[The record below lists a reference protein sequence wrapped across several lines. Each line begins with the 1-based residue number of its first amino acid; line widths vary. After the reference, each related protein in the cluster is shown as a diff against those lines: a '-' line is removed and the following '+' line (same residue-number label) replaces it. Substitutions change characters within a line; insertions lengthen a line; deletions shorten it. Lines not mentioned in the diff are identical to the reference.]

1 VSAESVAVP
10 QPAASSGEP
19 VQVLA
24 FDLDPN
30 VRSGSVAQVAIDRS
44 SAAAGPGGEVV
55 ARPSQDRAVYSVES
69 AGVDP
74 PIAVRPQLP
83 TELPPNVRR
92 DSLIEVELVVSEA
105 GRVDSVR
112 LLGEARHMS
121 DGMWLSAIKA
131 WQFRPA
137 VKGGDAVKYRKT
149 VWIAA
154 LR

>member
-1 VSAESVAVP
+1 
-10 QPAASSGEP
+10 

-30 VRSGSVAQVAIDRS
+30 VRVDSVPPARHEQAPESVTVRQLISEPGENAAI
-44 SAAAGPGGEVV
+44 
-55 ARPSQDRAVYSVES
+55 YSNDS
-69 AGVDP
+69 AGVAP

-83 TELPPNVRR
+83 TELPPNVSR
-92 DSLIEVELVVSEA
+92 DRLIEIELVVSEE
-105 GRVDSVR
+105 GSVDSVR
-112 LLGEARHMS
+112 LLGEARNMY

-137 VKGGDAVKYRKT
+137 LKGGDAVKYRKT

-154 LR
+154 RR